1 MEVVQKLLQ
10 DPDYL
15 YYLSL
20 TKNYESGRR
29 YCCHNFSH
37 LLDVARIA
45 WILCLERQIKLSRPV
60 VYAAALLHDI
70 GRFAQ
75 HEDES
80 IDHAAES
87 ASLAEPLLTRH
98 GFSAAE
104 TKLILQAI
112 LVHRQTPETVTDL
125 LGAVL
130 AEADD
135 LSRLCYNCSA
145 QAGCYKAKRMP
156 TLNGIQY

>member
-1 MEVVQKLLQ
+1 MEAVQKLIQ
-10 DPDYL
+10 DHDYL

-20 TKNYESGRR
+20 TKNYETDRR

-45 WILCLERQIKLSRPV
+45 WILCLERQISLPRSV

-70 GRFAQ
+70 GRFAE
-75 HEDES
+75 HEDGR
-80 IDHAAES
+80 IDHAAKS
-87 ASLAEPLLTRH
+87 ASLAEPLLARH
-98 GFSAAE
+98 GFSLAE

-135 LSRLCYNCSA
+135 LSRLCYDCPA
-145 QAGCYKAKRMP
+145 QAGCHKAKRMP
-156 TLNGIQY
+156 TLGGIQY